1 MTNDTIFTHVPMCLH
16 CGEKEVVGN
25 FTFENGDGF
34 CSAECDKTAHE
45 EMFAA
50 HSITVESVES
60 SEYDDFLS
68 QYDDDPSPYGGTYS
82 EE

>member
-1 MTNDTIFTHVPMCLH
+1 MTNDTIRTHIPMCLH

-25 FTFENGDGF
+25 FTYENGDGF
-34 CSAECDKTAHE
+34 CSVECNNTAHE

-50 HSITVESVES
+50 HSISVESV
-60 SEYDDFLS
+60 EYDDFLS